1 MKISMAQILFPL
13 IMILFFILLMGCG
26 NYNPPKIA
34 SHIVA
39 VTLQGD
45 TILVPIDRIRPNM
58 YQSYYPVYSNYYRP
72 YYGQNNYHFRYSDNR
87 GFKTINNG
95 KKDDVKINPKP
106 INTTPDITS
115 RPSSNV
121 LLKTKK

>member
-1 MKISMAQILFPL
+1 
-13 IMILFFILLMGCG
+13 
-26 NYNPPKIA
+26 
-34 SHIVA
+34 
-39 VTLQGD
+39 
-45 TILVPIDRIRPNM
+45 M
-58 YQSYYPVYSNYYRP
+58 YQSYYPVYNNYYRP
-72 YYGQNNYHFRYSDNR
+72 YHNNYHFRYSDNR

-95 KKDDVKINPKP
+95 KKNDVKINPKP

>member
-13 IMILFFILLMGCG
+13 IMILIFILLMGCG
-26 NYNPPKIA
+26 TYEPRKIA

-58 YQSYYPVYSNYYRP
+58 YNNYYPVYSNYNRP
-72 YYGQNNYHFRYSDNR
+72 YYNNYHFRYSDNR
-87 GFKTINNG
+87 GFKTINNN
-95 KKDDVKINPKP
+95 KNDVKINPKP
-106 INTTPDITS
+106 IKTPNIIT
-115 RPSSNV
+115 RPSSKV
-121 LLKTKK
+121 LLKDKK

>member
-1 MKISMAQILFPL
+1 MKISIGQILFPL
-13 IMILFFILLMGCG
+13 IMILFFILLLGCG
-26 NYNPPKIA
+26 TYEPRKIA

-58 YQSYYPVYSNYYRP
+58 YQSYYPVYNNYYRP
-72 YYGQNNYHFRYSDNR
+72 YHNNYHFRYSDNR

>member
-58 YQSYYPVYSNYYRP
+58 YQSYYPVYSNYNRP
-72 YYGQNNYHFRYSDNR
+72 YYNNYHFRYSDNR

-106 INTTPDITS
+106 INTTPDITT
-115 RPSSNV
+115 RPNSNV

>member
-13 IMILFFILLMGCG
+13 IIILIFILLMGCG
-26 NYNPPKIA
+26 TYEPRKIA

-58 YQSYYPVYSNYYRP
+58 Y
-72 YYGQNNYHFRYSDNR
+72 H
-87 GFKTINNG
+87 I
-95 KKDDVKINPKP
+95 
-106 INTTPDITS
+106 
-115 RPSSNV
+115 
-121 LLKTKK
+121 LLSCL

>member
-39 VTLQGD
+39 VTLDGD
-45 TILVPIDRIRPNM
+45 TILVPIERIRPNM
-58 YQSYYPVYSNYYRP
+58 YQSYYPVYSNYNRP
-72 YYGQNNYHFRYSDNR
+72 YYNNYHFRYSDNR

-95 KKDDVKINPKP
+95 KKDDVKINTKP
-106 INTTPDITS
+106 INTTPDITT

-121 LLKTKK
+121 LLKTKN